1 MKYVIASL
9 IVLMASFS
17 SAKADYLED
26 VKNLGY
32 ISGEGVACNAKRY
45 PSYETVARA
54 FLISAARSDE
64 EQAQG
69 MYVYNEAKARAYM
82 RISRSGYFNCDE
94 INERFNKQEIFKTKL
109 YKSGK
114 LKMPDGKVI
123 MPRVAYDASKV
134 YDKSYNE
141 RAHLEEHFDNIL
153 AKKRKQAQ
161 KEGIYKKIQQAEAR
175 ANR

>member
-1 MKYVIASL
+1 MKYIIASL
-9 IVLMASFS
+9 MLLVASFS
-17 SAKADYLED
+17 PAEADYLED

-54 FLISAARSDE
+54 FLISSAKSDE

-69 MYVYNEAKARAYM
+69 MYTYNEAKASAYM

-94 INERFNKQEIFKTKL
+94 INERFDKQEIFKTKL
-109 YKSGK
+109 YKNGT

-123 MPRVAYDASKV
+123 KPRVPYDASMV

-141 RAHLEEHFDNIL
+141 REHLEEHFENIL

>member
-1 MKYVIASL
+1 MKYVLASL
-9 IVLMASFS
+9 IVLVASLS
-17 SAKADYLED
+17 PAQADYLED

-54 FLISAARSDE
+54 FLVSAAKSDE
-64 EQAQG
+64 EQARG
-69 MYVYNEAKARAYM
+69 MYAYNAAKASAYM

-94 INERFNKQEIFKTKL
+94 INKRFDKQEIFNTKL
-109 YKSGK
+109 YKNGT

-123 MPRVAYDASKV
+123 KPRVAYDASKV

-141 RAHLEEHFDNIL
+141 REHLEEHFDNIL

-161 KEGIYKKIQQAEAR
+161 KEGIYKKIQQAEVR

>member
-1 MKYVIASL
+1 MKYIIASL
-9 IVLMASFS
+9 MLLVASFS
-17 SAKADYLED
+17 PAEADYLED

-32 ISGEGVACNAKRY
+32 ISGEGVACNARHY
-45 PSYETVARA
+45 SAYETVARA
-54 FLISAARSDE
+54 FLISSAKSDE
-64 EQAQG
+64 EQARG
-69 MYVYNEAKARAYM
+69 MYTYNEAKARAYM

-94 INERFNKQEIFKTKL
+94 INERFDKQEIFKTKL
-109 YKSGK
+109 YKNGT

-123 MPRVAYDASKV
+123 KPRVAYDASKV
-134 YDKSYNE
+134 YDRSYNE

-161 KEGIYKKIQQAEAR
+161 KEGIYRKIQQAEAR